1 MECVKHENKSQSDW
15 KIQQQSNWLQHIKK
29 KTKNTVNYTNMI
41 KSSERPKKKGL
52 TSAREFKIDHCCC
65 CFYEED
71 ETMS

>member
-1 MECVKHENKSQSDW
+1 
-15 KIQQQSNWLQHIKK
+15 
-29 KTKNTVNYTNMI
+29 MI
-41 KSSERPKKKGL
+41 KSSERPKKKGP